1 MTLPAWYSG
10 SDVILGKNGTAG
22 TEDRRIVAGATL
34 SVDGIEYT
42 LQIRDVEM
50 SDQATYICQVIAH
63 RLKNKFTIVG
73 GPSIIIFNC

>member
-1 MTLPAWYSG
+1 M
-10 SDVILGKNGTAG
+10 GKNGTSG

-42 LQIRDVEM
+42 LQIRDVET